1 MSQSFGFARA
11 KIPHSVAKGKT
22 GLPGEIADLRGDVE
36 LGFENLEGR
45 VGFPE
50 LDAMLGN
57 DPLPAGGLLTLFG
70 RNLLQGQKFDSAA
83 LIFTAD
89 TLTLTALTPGV
100 SKLNVCVLPPPLSGP
115 SPGTPAAGS
124 ATPTATYTDTRT
136 LTFTVGA
143 SKLVLT
149 AANPAN
155 VGLEAQ
161 IKASVIGGSLKITF
175 DTVANRLGI
184 RYADGGSTV
193 ADLVAAIN
201 AAYIDPT
208 SSCYGIIAAAIG
220 TGVGIDPAGLDVVW
234 QPVEATS
241 FVETKLLTIQLGGT
255 ADVAVT
261 GGSTANEV
269 ATLINAN
276 SHTWTGIIRATASS
290 PGTGALTTAVPTT
303 PFTGGVGVYEKNL
316 VTVAGVASV
325 PFNTTGLAGAA
336 AWTDTEIKVNIPAT
350 APRVTGDVVAI
361 SAVSN
366 GVRTG
371 SLSAELG
378 GATGPAGP
386 SGPSGPS
393 GLWGPSGPSGLRGPS
408 GPSGASA

>member
-11 KIPHSVAKGKT
+11 KIPHLVALGKT

-83 LIFTAD
+83 LIFAAD

-115 SPGTPAAGS
+115 SPGTPATGS

-161 IKASVIGGSLKITF
+161 IKASVIGGPIKITF
-175 DTVANRLGI
+175 DTAANRLGI
-184 RYADGGSTV
+184 RFADGGSTIT
-193 ADLVAAIN
+193 DLETAIN
-201 AAYIDPT
+201 AAPA
-208 SSCYGIIAAAIG
+208 CAGIITAAVTG
-220 TGVGIDPAGLDVVW
+220 TGNDVVW

-255 ADVAVT
+255 ADVGST

-269 ATLINAN
+269 ATLINAS
-276 SHTWTGIIRATASS
+276 SHAWTGIIRAAASS
-290 PGTGALTTAVPTT
+290 PGTGALTAAVATT

-325 PFNTTGLAGAA
+325 PFNTTGTAGAA
-336 AWTDTEIKVNIPAT
+336 AWTDTGIKVNIPAT

-361 SAVSN
+361 SVMSN

-378 GATGPAGP
+378 GATGPSGPSGPTGP
-386 SGPSGPS
+386 SGPSGP
-393 GLWGPSGPSGLRGPS
+393 GT
-408 GPSGASA
+408 